1 MKTCCP
7 GCQTVFRVS
16 SEQLKARAGKVR
28 CGQCRKVF
36 NAIEGL
42 VDDREAV
49 VSAPLAAAPDDGEG
63 STATP
68 TVAVLL
74 RQQEAGDGSL
84 ELPAASSAAASR
96 DGDIAEAIP
105 GSEPAASLA
114 ASPPDSTP
122 DSPPD
127 SPPDSTLE
135 LPPDLPVI
143 TATPAEPAAM
153 PASAAL
159 ASIGM
164 VVPGET
170 REAAGHDRWLEGAIS
185 KPVSATAGKR
195 PSGPFV
201 IAIVLLLLLLIGQLI
216 FHFRGTIVLIAPS
229 LRPALAVL
237 STALGTT
244 IPLPR
249 HADLVSIEASDLQS
263 EAGRNKLLALQATL
277 RNRASYAQ
285 ALPAIELTL
294 TAADDKAVVR
304 RVFMPEEYL
313 PPSALAEGSF
323 PANGDLDVRLT
334 LDAKEVDAAGYRLYV
349 FYP

>member
-42 VDDREAV
+42 VDDGEAV
-49 VSAPLAAAPDDGEG
+49 VSAPLAAAPDGGEG

-74 RQQEAGDGSL
+74 RQQEADDGSL
-84 ELPAASSAAASR
+84 ELPAASSASASR
-96 DGDIAEAIP
+96 DGDVAEALT
-105 GSEPAASLA
+105 GSEPAASPPD
-114 ASPPDSTP
+114 SPPDSTP
-122 DSPPD
+122 DSPL
-127 SPPDSTLE
+127 DSTLE

-153 PASAAL
+153 PESAAL